1 MKKMNSLYLAG
12 ALAVGLTGAALAANS
27 GGGGHDGGMFGHQC
41 DSERAMKMQMMT
53 LYVED
58 QLDLTDAQLPAWEN
72 TVGVLKNAAQE
83 RQAMC
88 DALAQMGE
96 PANVVEA
103 LDRAEAHME
112 SGLATV
118 SELKSAVS
126 ELYNVLDEDQRAT
139 LDAMMKNFRH
149 MRG

>member
-1 MKKMNSLYLAG
+1 MIIAEAERHIRVLEMLDCRHN
-12 ALAVGLTGAALAANS
+12 V
-27 GGGGHDGGMFGHQC
+27 HDR
-41 DSERAMKMQMMT
+41 E
-53 LYVED
+53 L
-58 QLDLTDAQLPAWEN
+58 LDPFRMVQ
-72 TVGVLKNAAQE
+72 